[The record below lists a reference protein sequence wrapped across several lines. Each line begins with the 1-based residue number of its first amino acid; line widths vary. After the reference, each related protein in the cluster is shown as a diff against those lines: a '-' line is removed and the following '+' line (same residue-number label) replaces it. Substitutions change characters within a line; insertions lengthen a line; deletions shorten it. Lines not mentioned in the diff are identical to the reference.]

1 MRKTL
6 SLFTAAAM
14 LLSCIGMT
22 AAADDTG
29 ADNIITADKTA
40 QWRNNPGDGSYD
52 LRIHGWRDW
61 ETAAYIGFT
70 LPDELDM
77 DAVRKAELRL
87 TTVSGSGVGTA
98 YIYSADY
105 SAFENGGSY
114 TGADEAPYYD
124 EVEFGS
130 FQSSN
135 TEGEVTAID
144 VTDAVKE
151 STGGN
156 AAFRIDVKSQ
166 STNNKWVIGSCT
178 NGAQPPQL
186 VLISEAVELDRDSLT
201 LVSNGESETLNAV
214 IYGDSYTEDDLV
226 WESSDENVVTAEN
239 GIVTPHKAG
248 TATVTVSIEGTELSD
263 SCEVTVIQSAEGVSL
278 SAEKMYLSVGGEN
291 GELYAIVE
299 PDNANDKN
307 VTWESD
313 NTEVAE
319 VSSNG
324 IVTPVSA
331 GEANITA
338 VTSDGGHRASC
349 AVTVTENVP
358 LAGISLD
365 KTELTLPEKGAT
377 DRIGVI
383 FENENAS
390 NKRIEWSSSDE
401 NVATVLDGVVTSVS
415 PGTTVITAVAEDGGH
430 SASCEVTV
438 EAVENMIT
446 NDSFWQDTD
455 GNNIYSQG
463 GGIFKFGDK
472 YYWYGVEYKNASEYA
487 ENPSIGGEASSENRA
502 FVGFTCYSSTDLVNW
517 DFEGYVMTSE
527 SDGMEDA
534 GWVGR
539 MGVVYNENTG
549 KYVLVS
555 QKYPGIMFATSDT
568 PEGPF
573 KYEKLL
579 ENVPYFTNGSTGDQ
593 TLFQDDDGK
602 AYLICSSAEGRQYM
616 YVAPLRESDFL
627 DIDSENVVMIYR
639 DSTRQYID
647 ENGETAV
654 KDKGGIEG
662 NSLFKYNGHYY
673 FTGSDLYGWN
683 SSRVYVLE
691 SADITGPYNIQT
703 IGEEK
708 NLPYIMRN
716 VSDNYAHNSQAGFY
730 VTVHGTE
737 RDTVLYCGDRWA
749 NFANNGLG
757 YNQWVPL
764 SFDENGAPYDS
775 FEMVK
780 DQQIILK
787 NGGENDASDPNEDNV
802 YAEQMILAP
811 DSTRT
816 YDMGDGTV
824 PVRFAVKSDRHS
836 YYDVKV
842 TVGCADP
849 NNGAT
854 INLFNEKRHPVVT
867 NYKLD
872 AGATRT
878 FEFTSNVMDV
888 YYKNDKV
895 SYEDDMLNIV
905 LTGEN
910 AGLAAI
916 EITRLDPVNAPN
928 TIWVCSDST
937 GCDQPSKTPFYPLQ
951 NYCGV
956 GQYLSKY
963 LTDMTVSNQG
973 EGGLASLDNAHFDSA
988 KSQWKAGDYLY
999 VEYGHNENST
1009 DEYRSHLDKYYDA
1022 AHEAGVR
1029 LILVGPI
1036 DRIQDGRFSNGQWT
1050 SSLKGYSDTAKK
1062 YVEEKIAAGADDIAF
1077 VDLNAAW
1084 IDFLNT
1090 ETERV
1095 AEIRYDAGLDTEK
1108 ELNLSAPR
1116 YYYTYNRDG
1125 VADRTH
1131 INDYGADNAAS
1142 IFFEQLKNIV
1152 ETGDEEDASE
1162 SQRRQAEVLRDIY
1175 DDINE
1180 TCAPDK
1186 VSEDVVKEG
1195 YAPNSCY
1202 PASFVSRTEYPYY
1215 ASIEDITT
1223 NEDGT
1228 LNVAKVRVLQDLM
1241 QYAAVYVTA
1250 YSENNEIIGTVNS
1263 VEHIDNT
1270 SDRTGTVKELH
1281 FDSDIVPHHFKADV
1295 YYCDEN
1301 NKRLE
1306 EYSSAVSPRYESRK
1320 VIETILDEDWSVL
1333 EDGTSLLGNG
1343 WNSYGSMKNRAMT
1356 KRIDTDGESYAE
1368 LSSSDG
1374 NSSYIWADLP
1384 VPVTGGKL
1392 EISFKLRA
1400 RSGTVNISTGTARK
1414 SGSYGTVNSGISL
1427 SGTTVK
1433 NNTIEVGKVNTDE
1446 WIDYRYIIDI
1456 DNSQAEL
1463 YIGVYDPV
1471 ISDIE
1476 LNAKDITQIIIDAAS
1491 RTAYEADIK
1500 DITVCTVET
1509 YDFTVKDSVPISDPQ
1524 NMDEVYRGSLHF
1536 GGKNVSDDEGIFGKT
1551 SEVYLLGN
1559 NGSGRAN
1566 WISDTEKGASTSA
1579 NMYASINIAME
1590 SGSNAL
1596 LQFGQSG
1603 PGVRYQALDFRAASV
1618 DSDETISVIAG
1629 EKKQNFYSYYES

>member
-1 MRKTL
+1 MRKSL

-14 LLSCIGMT
+14 LFSCIGMT

-151 STGGN
+151 STGGS

-166 STNNKWVIGSCT
+166 NTNNKWVIGSCT

-186 VLISEAVELDRDSLT
+186 VLISEAVELDKDSLT

-214 IYGDSYTEDDLV
+214 IYGDSYTENDLV

-239 GIVTPHKAG
+239 GIVTPYKAG

-324 IVTPVSA
+324 IVTPISI

-338 VTSDGGHRASC
+338 VTADGGHRASC
-349 AVTVTENVP
+349 AVTVTENIP

-463 GGIFKFGDK
+463 GGIFRFGDK

-487 ENPSIGGEASSENRA
+487 EDPSIGGEASSENRA

-517 DFEGYVMTSE
+517 DFEGYAMTSE

-539 MGVVYNENTG
+539 MGVAYNENTG

-555 QKYPGIMFATSDT
+555 QKYPGIMFATSGT

-602 AYLICSSAEGRQYM
+602 AYLICSSAEGRQYL

-691 SADITGPYNIQT
+691 SADITGPYNIQP

-737 RDTVLYCGDRWA
+737 HDTVLYCGDRWA

-764 SFDENGAPYDS
+764 SFDENGAPY
-775 FEMVK
+775 F
-780 DQQIILK
+780 
-787 NGGENDASDPNEDNV
+787 NDLSQWIFD
-802 YAEQMILAP
+802 AETGNWQV
-811 DSTRT
+811 
-816 YDMGDGTV
+816 GDGNNYVKNNEFDADRIVVSEPTGWDVSDSIGGTANHSVKGRSSYGEFVWEQKADEYYTAKLKQTV
-824 PVRFAVKSDRHS
+824 SDLPDGEYTLKAWVKSS
-836 YYDVKV
+836 
-842 TVGCADP
+842 GGQNIC
-849 NNGAT
+849 
-854 INLFNEKRHPVVT
+854 
-867 NYKLD
+867 KLY
-872 AGATRT
+872 A
-878 FEFTSNVMDV
+878 
-888 YYKNDKV
+888 KNSSGEEV
-895 SYEDDMLNIV
+895 S
-905 LTGEN
+905 
-910 AGLAAI
+910 
-916 EITRLDPVNAPN
+916 
-928 TIWVCSDST
+928 C
-937 GCDQPSKTPFYPLQ
+937 
-951 NYCGV
+951 
-956 GQYLSKY
+956 
-963 LTDMTVSNQG
+963 
-973 EGGLASLDNAHFDSA
+973 
-988 KSQWKAGDYLY
+988 
-999 VEYGHNENST
+999 
-1009 DEYRSHLDKYYDA
+1009 
-1022 AHEAGVR
+1022 
-1029 LILVGPI
+1029 
-1036 DRIQDGRFSNGQWT
+1036 
-1050 SSLKGYSDTAKK
+1050 SLKGGISEWTQITLSDSITVTDGICEIGLYSDSSAGNWVQLDNMSLTRNYEATDSPEPSESLGLYDEYGNKIDLLSGNTTVHAEAELIDNNGEVLVMAVYNAKGILETMEISSET
-1062 YVEEKIAAGADDIAF
+1062 VSEEERIFTDDITLPGDLQGRYIRLF
-1077 VDLNAAW
+1077 VWSDLN
-1084 IDFLNT
+1084 NM
-1090 ETERV
+1090 
-1095 AEIRYDAGLDTEK
+1095 Y
-1108 ELNLSAPR
+1108 
-1116 YYYTYNRDG
+1116 
-1125 VADRTH
+1125 
-1131 INDYGADNAAS
+1131 
-1142 IFFEQLKNIV
+1142 
-1152 ETGDEEDASE
+1152 
-1162 SQRRQAEVLRDIY
+1162 
-1175 DDINE
+1175 
-1180 TCAPDK
+1180 
-1186 VSEDVVKEG
+1186 
-1195 YAPNSCY
+1195 
-1202 PASFVSRTEYPYY
+1202 
-1215 ASIEDITT
+1215 
-1223 NEDGT
+1223 
-1228 LNVAKVRVLQDLM
+1228 
-1241 QYAAVYVTA
+1241 
-1250 YSENNEIIGTVNS
+1250 
-1263 VEHIDNT
+1263 
-1270 SDRTGTVKELH
+1270 
-1281 FDSDIVPHHFKADV
+1281 
-1295 YYCDEN
+1295 
-1301 NKRLE
+1301 
-1306 EYSSAVSPRYESRK
+1306 
-1320 VIETILDEDWSVL
+1320 
-1333 EDGTSLLGNG
+1333 
-1343 WNSYGSMKNRAMT
+1343 
-1356 KRIDTDGESYAE
+1356 
-1368 LSSSDG
+1368 
-1374 NSSYIWADLP
+1374 
-1384 VPVTGGKL
+1384 PVTD
-1392 EISFKLRA
+1392 SMR
-1400 RSGTVNISTGTARK
+1400 
-1414 SGSYGTVNSGISL
+1414 
-1427 SGTTVK
+1427 
-1433 NNTIEVGKVNTDE
+1433 IE
-1446 WIDYRYIIDI
+1446 
-1456 DNSQAEL
+1456 
-1463 YIGVYDPV
+1463 
-1471 ISDIE
+1471 
-1476 LNAKDITQIIIDAAS
+1476 
-1491 RTAYEADIK
+1491 
-1500 DITVCTVET
+1500 
-1509 YDFTVKDSVPISDPQ
+1509 
-1524 NMDEVYRGSLHF
+1524 
-1536 GGKNVSDDEGIFGKT
+1536 
-1551 SEVYLLGN
+1551 
-1559 NGSGRAN
+1559 
-1566 WISDTEKGASTSA
+1566 
-1579 NMYASINIAME
+1579 
-1590 SGSNAL
+1590 
-1596 LQFGQSG
+1596 
-1603 PGVRYQALDFRAASV
+1603 
-1618 DSDETISVIAG
+1618 
-1629 EKKQNFYSYYES
+1629 